1 VLQYKKYANYNQ
13 KGMIIM
19 KKTIV
24 KIVAIILVLCMTLP
38 IVASATVV
46 GEVSRVS
53 VTINGDSATSR
64 GFCWYTDEKAGS
76 DVQVASIFAV
86 LSNAEIISGTSSKSM
101 DKYVHKV
108 VVDNLTPNT
117 MYQYRVGDSKTDVW
131 SDVGYFTTSSKT
143 DDTANF
149 IVYADVQ
156 ASNDENFQM
165 AANVLESAVKTMP
178 NYEFAIN
185 LGDFVNDCTNEEWD
199 SYFNNFAFMNMKT
212 TLIPVAGNHEGNLQ
226 WFKFNNMFNIGAA
239 EGSMTT
245 TGCYYSFDWGD
256 AHFAVLNTNDM
267 YPMSASQINWL
278 KNDMNSSDAQWKI
291 VLMHR
296 ALYSA
301 GKNINKPDTVVMR
314 NLILPIIDELGI
326 DVVFAGHDHMYFRS
340 EPVKNEEVQTAE
352 TVTEYWNGE
361 RTTFAVNPDGTTHI
375 LPSTAGTKRYDV
387 NENAMP
393 PILDSAAVAMDTKDG
408 GVFATVSLDSEHFV
422 YKAYMVDDETGEKT
436 LIDSYAIKKTEREAV
451 NEDYVDLPTD
461 VMSTVEQNVDSLS
474 TQMVK
479 MLLGYLELLFS
490 LL

>member
-1 VLQYKKYANYNQ
+1 
-13 KGMIIM
+13 M

-24 KIVAIILVLCMTLP
+24 KIVAMILVLCMIFP
-38 IVASATVV
+38 IAASAAVA

-53 VTINGDSATSR
+53 VTINGDTATSR
-64 GFCWYTDEKAGS
+64 GFCWYTDEKAGT
-76 DVQVASIFAV
+76 DLQVAPVGTDLTKAKV
-86 LSNAEIISGTSSKSM
+86 ISGTSYWSM
-101 DKYVHKV
+101 EKYVHKAEA
-108 VVDNLTPNT
+108 DNLTPDT
-117 MYQYRVGDSKTDVW
+117 KYQYRVGDSKTGVW

-143 DDTANF
+143 SDTANF

-156 ASNDENFQM
+156 ASNEENFQK
-165 AANVLESAVKTMP
+165 AATVLQSAVETMP
-178 NYEFAIN
+178 DYEFAVN

-199 SYFNNFAFMNMKT
+199 SYFRNFAFMNMNT
-212 TLIPVAGNHEGNLQ
+212 TLVPVAGNHEGNLQ
-226 WFKFNNMFNIGAA
+226 WFKFNNMFNIGEA
-239 EGSMTT
+239 ENSATT

-267 YPMSASQINWL
+267 YPMSASQTNWL

-291 VLMHR
+291 ILMHR

-314 NLILPIIDELGI
+314 NHLLPIIDELGI
-326 DVVFAGHDHMYFRS
+326 DVVFAGHDHMYFRT

-361 RTTFAVNPDGTTHI
+361 STTFAVNPDGTTHI

-393 PILDSAAVAMDTKDG
+393 PILESAAVVRDTKDG
-408 GVFATVSLDSEHFV
+408 GVFATVSLDSNHFV

-436 LIDSYAIKKTEREAV
+436 LIDTYAIKKTDNETA
-451 NEDYVDLPTD
+451 NEDYADLPTD
-461 VMSTVEQNVDSLS
+461 IVSIVEQYADSLTS
-474 TQMVK
+474 QTAK
-479 MLLGYLELLFS
+479 MLLSYLEFLFCI
-490 LL
+490 LKGE

>member
-1 VLQYKKYANYNQ
+1 
-13 KGMIIM
+13 M

-24 KIVAIILVLCMTLP
+24 KIVSLLLVLCMTLP
-38 IVASATVV
+38 IIASATTA

-53 VTINGDSATSR
+53 VTINGDATTSR

-76 DVQVASIFAV
+76 DVQVASIFAS
-86 LSNAEIISGTSSKSM
+86 LSKAEIISGTSSKSM

-108 VVDNLTPNT
+108 TVDNLKPNT
-117 MYQYRVGDSKTDVW
+117 MYQYRVGDSQTGVW
-131 SDVGYFTTSSKT
+131 SETGYFTTPSTTK
-143 DDTANF
+143 DNANF

-156 ASNDENFQM
+156 ASNDENFQK
-165 AANVLESAVKTMP
+165 AANVLKSAVKTMP

-212 TLIPVAGNHEGNLQ
+212 TLVPVAGNHEGNLQ

-239 EGSMTT
+239 EDSMTV

-301 GKNINKPDTVVMR
+301 GKNINKPDTLVMR
-314 NLILPIIDELGI
+314 NHLLPIIDELGI
-326 DVVFAGHDHMYFRS
+326 DVVFAGHDHMYLRT
-340 EPVKNEEVQTAE
+340 EPVKGEEVQTAQ

-361 RTTFAVNPDGTTHI
+361 RTTFALNPDGTTHI

-387 NENAMP
+387 NENAIS
-393 PILDSAAVAMDTKDG
+393 PILQNSAIARDTKEG
-408 GVFATVSLDSEHFV
+408 GVFATVSLDSNHFV
-422 YKAYMVDDETGEKT
+422 YKAYMVNDETGEKT
-436 LIDSYAIKKTEREAV
+436 LIDSYAIKKTEREPV
-451 NEDYVDLPTD
+451 NEDYVKLPTD
-461 VMSTVEQNVDSLS
+461 VISTLEQNAESVTSQ
-474 TQMVK
+474 TAK
-479 MLLGYLELLFS
+479 MLLGYLELLFAI
-490 LL
+490 LKGE